1 MKYEITSR
9 DDLKTTLVR
18 VKSALKEHGFGTLY
32 ELNFKEKFEE
42 HNLDYPNDYYVL
54 EVCNPG
60 YARRI
65 LDISSDVGYFLPCKI
80 VIYKTDEVRVGMIKP
95 SEMLYLVTDNP
106 KAMMLA
112 KEVEDILKKCI
123 NY

>member
-1 MKYEITSR
+1 MKYEIISK
-9 DDLKTTLVR
+9 DDLETTLKK
-18 VKSALKEHGFGTLY
+18 VKSTLKDHGFGTLF
-32 ELNFKEKFEE
+32 ELNFKQKFAE
-42 HNLDYPNDYYVL
+42 HGIDYPSDYYVI

-65 LDISSDVGYFLPCKI
+65 LDISSDVGYFLPCKV
-80 VIYKTDEVRVGMIKP
+80 VIYETDQVRIGMIKP

-106 KAMMLA
+106 EAMQVA
-112 KEVEDILKKCI
+112 KEVEDILKKCM